1 MSPLRQHR
9 ATEPPPRRGWIG
21 AHGFGLGAFALGVVA
36 FLTVSL
42 TAKALWATPDWRISV
57 PLFVAT
63 AGAAAC
69 SIIRRERAI
78 ALPLLGVGLAGAAVV
93 LGWFLVTA
101 IVVGVTTIVILA
113 ISHAM

>member
-9 ATEPPPRRGWIG
+9 ATEPPSRRGWLG
-21 AHGFGLGAFALGVVA
+21 AHAFGLGALALGVAA

-42 TAKALWATPDWRISV
+42 TAKAVWATPDWRISV
-57 PLFVAT
+57 PFF
-63 AGAAAC
+63 GAAAC
-69 SIIRRERAI
+69 SIMRRERAI

-113 ISHAM
+113 I